1 MKRIAALLC
10 MVLLLTGC
18 AETDRTMDR
27 AMAFRSRL
35 LGAGGCSF
43 DADITADYGDKSYT
57 FSMACTADERG
68 ALTFSVTKPESISGI
83 TGSVSATGGKLTFDD
98 KALSFAL
105 MADGLVT
112 PVSGPWVLLKTLRS
126 GYLTSCGQEG
136 EYLRLAIDDSYEA
149 DALHLDIWLGE
160 GDLPVR
166 GEILWQ
172 GRRLLS
178 ITVTNFT
185 FL

>member
-10 MVLLLTGC
+10 MVLLLSGCTG
-18 AETDRTMDR
+18 TDQSMNR
-27 AMAFRSRL
+27 AMAFRSQL
-35 LGAGGCSF
+35 LAAGGCSF

-57 FSMACTADERG
+57 FSMACTADDRG
-68 ALTFSVTKPESISGI
+68 MVSFSVTKPETISGI
-83 TGSVSATGGKLTFDD
+83 TGNVAATGGKLTFDD

-105 MADGLVT
+105 MADGLIT

-136 EYLRLAIDDSYEA
+136 EYLRLTIDDSYEA

-178 ITVTNFT
+178 ISVTNFT